1 MSRFRIER
9 RRLDPELRVVGGA
22 ARQLLPGLLLACA
35 ALLTQ
40 GCRLISQPTPMGLE
54 YHAFEREV
62 LGRTVRID
70 MYTLDGEQAELAA
83 NAAFARVK
91 EVEQRTND
99 RHGISEL
106 RTAAAAAGSW
116 MPLSSDLFR
125 TLEVALE
132 TARLSNGAF
141 DPTVGPYVML
151 WNETRTRNSLP
162 APERLE
168 AAGRKVGWQDIEL
181 DGRRQKLRVTKSGMR
196 LDLYALMHGYM
207 CDVVLEALGEHSIVA
222 ARVQLGRVTAVSGE
236 PPGEDGWL
244 ITVPT
249 PEGGTRANTMSWGAV
264 ATAGLDEELALVDGR
279 TYSEVLDPRTG
290 LGLESRAVAVVI
302 DRSACRADARALA
315 VRVRGPQA
323 GGEWIVAH
331 GLQGWVFEPRAE

>member
-1 MSRFRIER
+1 M
-9 RRLDPELRVVGGA
+9 VGGA

-162 APERLE
+162 APER
-168 AAGRKVGWQDIEL
+168 
-181 DGRRQKLRVTKSGMR
+181 
-196 LDLYALMHGYM
+196 
-207 CDVVLEALGEHSIVA
+207 
-222 ARVQLGRVTAVSGE
+222 
-236 PPGEDGWL
+236 
-244 ITVPT
+244 
-249 PEGGTRANTMSWGAV
+249 
-264 ATAGLDEELALVDGR
+264 
-279 TYSEVLDPRTG
+279 
-290 LGLESRAVAVVI
+290 
-302 DRSACRADARALA
+302 
-315 VRVRGPQA
+315 RVRGCGQPAPPRPHPGCLIQ
-323 GGEWIVAH
+323 VALIKVPH
-331 GLQGWVFEPRAE
+331 PGCLNKRTGTSCLNKKNWSKIQPESRKAKLP